1 MNKLTEKDN
10 QGNWALKGISWQQL
24 SIGQKITKEVGEKL
38 YGALHKL
45 LDYEETGLNPD
56 EVERLKDKNRWIPLG
71 EGLPEPDEYILIS
84 FANFDIP
91 EIGRYKVDKEGS
103 GAFYPGD
110 DNTSYAQFDLYV
122 NAWRPLPRS
131 YEESEK

>member
-1 MNKLTEKDN
+1 MKRLTEKDE
-10 QGNWALKGISWQQL
+10 QGNWSVKGLSWQQL
-24 SIGQKITKEVGEKL
+24 YVGQVITKEVQEKL

-45 LDYEETGLNPD
+45 LDYEEVGLDPD
-56 EVERLKDKNRWIPLG
+56 EVENMKDKNKWIPIR
-71 EGLPEPDEYILIS
+71 EGLPESDGYILIS

-91 EIGRYKVDKEGS
+91 EIGRYEVDKEGS

-110 DNTSYAQFDLYV
+110 DDTSYAQFDLYV
-122 NAWRPLPRS
+122 NAWRPLPKS